1 MSELFYSGY
10 LYFHAVVAHDA
21 SLLMRARQLPG
32 MARMLANLVLSS
44 FLFITRLHTCAVVST
59 SSILLF

>member
-1 MSELFYSGY
+1 MADVSELFYSGY

-32 MARMLANLVLSS
+32 MARMLANLVLLVVF
-44 FLFITRLHTCAVVST
+44 FLLLGFILV
-59 SSILLF
+59 L

>member
-1 MSELFYSGY
+1 MADVSELFYSGY

-32 MARMLANLVLSS
+32 IARMLANLVL
-44 FLFITRLHTCAVVST
+44 
-59 SSILLF
+59 